1 MKPRNF
7 LILLYLFLSCRIVF
21 AQEELKPAYII
32 LNQFDTI
39 KGVGNMSKNQEYC
52 WFKKLGADD
61 ITTYLPN
68 EIDAF
73 RIVGG
78 KYFVSRKIEETDRK
92 LVFQKW
98 YFLEFLVDGEINL
111 FTIQHSIRFFIE
123 KEDKGL
129 VELIDETKN
138 LKNRSGISYS
148 VKNNKYIGYLKLY
161 LSEAP
166 ELSPRIE
173 QMDYLNQRDLVK
185 LSVDYHNAVC
195 NKYECI
201 NYTKNLP
208 NVKYKLEVLSGITRY
223 NSFYS
228 PQIGVLVH
236 IGCPF
241 INENLFVITGIIYS
255 ERPYYLRQIYN
266 IGSNPDLTEHEYR
279 IKLPFSLQYVFGKK
293 HFKPT
298 IAFGL
303 PAGIPITSV
312 QGGFI
317 YSITNRFEISCS
329 GSIDGLFHTAYYSA
343 EETFNNKLG
352 HSLNFGLMYQIK

>member
-1 MKPRNF
+1 
-7 LILLYLFLSCRIVF
+7 
-21 AQEELKPAYII
+21 
-32 LNQFDTI
+32 
-39 KGVGNMSKNQEYC
+39 MSKNQEYC
-52 WFKKLGADD
+52 WFKKSGVDD
-61 ITTYLPN
+61 VTTYLPN

-78 KYFVSRKIEETDRK
+78 KYFVSRKIEESDGK
-92 LVFQKW
+92 FVFQKW
-98 YFLEFLVDGEINL
+98 YFLEVLVDGEIDL
-111 FTIQHSIRFFIE
+111 FSIQQSIRFFIE
-123 KEDKGL
+123 KENKGL
-129 VELIDETKN
+129 VELKDETKN
-138 LKNRSGISYS
+138 LKNRSGMSYS
-148 VKNNKYIGYLKLY
+148 VRNNKYIGFLKLY
-161 LSEAP
+161 MSEAP
-166 ELSPRIE
+166 NLSPRIE

-195 NKYECI
+195 SKDDCI

-208 NVKYKLEVLSGITRY
+208 NTEYKLEVLSGITRY

-228 PQIGVLVH
+228 PQIGILVH

-241 INENLFVITGIIYS
+241 INENLFVKTGIIYS
-255 ERPYYLRQIYN
+255 ERPFYLRQIYN

-279 IKLPFSLQYVFGKK
+279 IKFPFSLQYVFGKK

-317 YSITNRFEISCS
+317 YSITNRIEICCS
-329 GSIDGLFHTAYYSA
+329 ASIDGLFHTAYYSA

-352 HSLNFGLMYQIK
+352 HSLNFGLMYKFK